1 MSTELM
7 QLAQEAARKLP
18 KAPRFG
24 LADPALAFTSLVQA
38 WQNYRQI
45 IEVEQ
50 TRREEIRARAEV
62 EVTRL
67 REQVGLVR
75 EYLRMSFAERREN
88 FERSF
93 SILEAGLANKDDRQ
107 IEVALTMIVTLVKE
121 SPVKQAVEA
130 MRAIKERAP
139 GQIIDL

>member
-1 MSTELM
+1 M
-7 QLAQEAARKLP
+7 QLAQEAAKKLP
-18 KAPRFG
+18 KAPRPG
-24 LADPALAFTSLVQA
+24 LADPTLTFTSLVQA

-45 IEVEQ
+45 CEVEQ

-62 EVTRL
+62 EMTRL
-67 REQVGLVR
+67 REQAELVR
-75 EYLRMSFAERREN
+75 ECLRMTFAERREN

-93 SILEAGLANKDDRQ
+93 SMLEAALANKDDRQ
-107 IEVALTMIVTLVKE
+107 IEAALTLIVTLVKD
-121 SPVKQAVEA
+121 SPVKQAAEA